1 MREREDTQ
9 RGSPVIDDEPTT
21 APARSNESDSSN
33 AVVFQSFGR
42 SHTIPLVLH
51 PGCSLAICIAKKP
64 FSASR
69 FSCTQNT
76 HNYFCQELI
85 TTSTYY

>member
-1 MREREDTQ
+1 
-9 RGSPVIDDEPTT
+9 
-21 APARSNESDSSN
+21 
-33 AVVFQSFGR
+33 
-42 SHTIPLVLH
+42 LVLH